1 VFVLWVYSFIE
12 IPMVFLDFLPANIA
26 ARKWNG

>member
-12 IPMVFLDFLPANIA
+12 IPMVFFNVFPANNA
-26 ARKWNG
+26 ARKWDG